1 MGMGGVA
8 TKYAI
13 VCRAMEI
20 DRTLVRAGGIALLA
34 VVVLAAIVWGGW
46 TLVRG
51 KSDVDMALDQVRR
64 VPLIGPVMADNPAVE
79 SRMRKAIEEEIKSP
93 TQTGLSR
100 PFSLVAEIRRQYI
113 VPTLRAADDAS
124 ALAAVAAR
132 AQFVSY
138 LRRTD
143 TAACRQMA
151 LGVLQRPD
159 LLDAEGQRL
168 FGQVLQ
174 TLEAAWRNGKAGGKP
189 QPVMNREDL
198 VATLQ
203 QAGFTRADFDRLG
216 AFQTLSNEVSCDV
229 ELKVDS
235 APPLL
240 PADKRGPF
248 ARYVLSN

>member
-1 MGMGGVA
+1 
-8 TKYAI
+8 
-13 VCRAMEI
+13 MEI
-20 DRTLVRAGGIALLA
+20 DRTLARNGGIVLLA
-34 VVVLAAIVWGGW
+34 AVVLAAIVWGGW
-46 TLVRG
+46 SLVRG
-51 KSDVDMALDQVRR
+51 KSDVDMAMDQVRR
-64 VPLIGPVMADNPAVE
+64 VPLIGPVMADKPDVE
-79 SRMRKAIEEEIKSP
+79 SRMRKAIEEELKSP

-100 PFSLVAEIRRQYI
+100 PFSLVAEMRRQYI

-132 AQFVSY
+132 AEFVKY

-151 LGVLQRPD
+151 LGALQRPD

-174 TLEAAWRNGKAGGKP
+174 TLEAAWRNGKASGKL

-198 VATLQ
+198 VTTLQ
-203 QAGFTRADFDRLG
+203 QAGFTKADFDRLSV
-216 AFQTLSNEVSCDV
+216 FQTLSNEVSCDV
-229 ELKVDS
+229 ELKVDV

-240 PADKRGPF
+240 PADKRGAF